1 MRSSYRYHALWMALL
16 VAAVIAPV
24 VSAVSIDTSRSLVP
38 HGRSAPMIVASV
50 KESGHEL
57 EADGVAARAN
67 LDAVKLLAVGSVYLG
82 LAALVRRTVQGS

>member
-16 VAAVIAPV
+16 VAALIAPV
-24 VSAVSIDTSRSLVP
+24 ASALSIDTSRSVVP
-38 HGRSAPMIVASV
+38 HSRSTSMIVASV
-50 KESGHEL
+50 KQPGNEL
-57 EADGVAARAN
+57 ETDGGASRAN